1 MQELTNDDL
10 KQFTKYTILRLSHL
24 IGMMDIM
31 IVRNDDTKTVECLK
45 LLQSRLI
52 NLHAD
57 TQVLE
62 KRLDDY
68 I

>member
-10 KQFTKYTILRLSHL
+10 KQFTKYTLLRLSHT

-62 KRLDDY
+62 KRLDV
-68 I
+68 

>member
-10 KQFTKYTILRLSHL
+10 KQFTKTTLLRLSHL
-24 IGMMDIM
+24 IGMLDIM
-31 IVRNDDTKTVECLK
+31 IATQDEPRVQKCLK

-62 KRLDDY
+62 KRLDV
-68 I
+68 